1 MIMQGWIFPF
11 KGFDFKNCV
20 DILNVDFGSV
30 GILGSRVGAGR
41 GRAGIMNYLSY
52 CCVSFPPL
60 RRRNLLH
67 RALALMHL
75 LPL

>member
-1 MIMQGWIFPF
+1 MLLILNTDIVLEQCMIMQGWIFPF

-41 GRAGIMNYLSY
+41 GRDYE
-52 CCVSFPPL
+52 
-60 RRRNLLH
+60 
-67 RALALMHL
+67 
-75 LPL
+75 